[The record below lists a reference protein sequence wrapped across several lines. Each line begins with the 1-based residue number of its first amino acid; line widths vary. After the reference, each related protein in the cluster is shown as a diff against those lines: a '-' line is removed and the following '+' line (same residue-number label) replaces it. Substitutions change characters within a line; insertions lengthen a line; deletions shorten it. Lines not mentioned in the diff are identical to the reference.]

1 MKVLIHLEVFHDQTA
16 WIDLFKFLDLF
27 LEARHVWDLSD
38 SEAIEQS
45 PWLLHAPDSIYT
57 VKATESYEA
66 CLKQWFKSEP
76 ASNLQSLR
84 ISLKEDAS
92 SSVHTL
98 ASGLQVLTQPAWV
111 VVENSQS
118 DGAFLKAISAARQ
131 PERERVSTA
140 FQKGWLQLRHAG
152 GGDELMKRV
161 SELVD
166 TKHIPERILVLV
178 DSDRYC
184 PGPDSEKISRLRK
197 DCEKSKVGL
206 VVLSKREIEN
216 YLPLRLLEDYANDP
230 PRKRLYAAFAQLS
243 QTQRDFFDI
252 KNGFRSKDGV
262 AGKTHIPEAHG
273 TLFDSL
279 PPGVDLADLSV
290 GFGKHAWEL
299 FNKERITRDEIE
311 ALYSDKPQDVSEIDA
326 LLDQIEGML

>member
-1 MKVLIHLEVFHDQTA
+1 MKVLIHLEVFHDENA
-16 WIDLFKFLDLF
+16 WFDLLSFLKLF
-27 LEARHVWDLSD
+27 LEERHVWDLSD
-38 SEAIEQS
+38 SEAIERS
-45 PWLLHAPDSIYT
+45 PWLSHAPDSTYT
-57 VKATESYEA
+57 LKARESYET
-66 CLKQWFKSEP
+66 CLKRGFYSEP

-92 SSVHTL
+92 NSVHTL

-118 DGAFLKAISAARQ
+118 DGAFLKAISAACQ
-131 PERERVSTA
+131 PEREQVSTA
-140 FQKGWLQLRHAG
+140 FQKGWLKLQHAG

-161 SELVD
+161 TELVD

-178 DSDRYC
+178 DSDRYY
-184 PGPDSEKISRLRK
+184 PGPDSKKIIRLRS
-197 DCEKSKVGL
+197 DCAKSKVGL

-216 YLPLRLLEDYANDP
+216 YLPLRLLEKHANELGQ
-230 PRKRLYAAFAQLS
+230 KRLYAAFAQLS

-262 AGKTHIPEAHG
+262 AGKTHIPKEHG

-279 PPGVDLADLSV
+279 PPGVDLDDLSV
-290 GFGKHAWEL
+290 GFGKHAWKL
-299 FNKERITRDEIE
+299 FEKPITRDDIE

>member
-1 MKVLIHLEVFHDQTA
+1 MKVLIHLDVFHSQET
-16 WIDLFKFLDLF
+16 WIDLFQFMGLF
-27 LEARHVWDLSD
+27 LEERHVWDLSD

-57 VKATESYEA
+57 QRAERDYQA
-66 CLKQWFKSEP
+66 CLKLGAYSPP
-76 ASNLQSLR
+76 ASHLQSLR

-92 SSVHTL
+92 NSVHTL

-118 DGAFLKAISAARQ
+118 DGAFLKAISAACL
-131 PERERVSTA
+131 PEREQVSTA
-140 FQKGWLQLRHAG
+140 FQKGWLKLQHAG

-161 SELVD
+161 TELVD
-166 TKHIPERILVLV
+166 IKHIPERILVLV

-184 PGPDSEKISRLRK
+184 PGPDSRKISRLRN
-197 DCEKSKVGL
+197 DCAKSKVGL

-216 YLPLRLLEDYANDP
+216 YLPLRLLEDHASDL

-252 KNGFRSKDGV
+252 KKGFYSKDGV
-262 AGKTHIPEAHG
+262 AGKTHIPKEHG

-279 PPGVDLADLSV
+279 PPGVDLNDLSV
-290 GFGKHAWEL
+290 GFGKDAWKL
-299 FNKERITRDEIE
+299 FDKPITRADIE
-311 ALYSDKPQDVSEIDA
+311 ALYSDKPHDVSEIDA